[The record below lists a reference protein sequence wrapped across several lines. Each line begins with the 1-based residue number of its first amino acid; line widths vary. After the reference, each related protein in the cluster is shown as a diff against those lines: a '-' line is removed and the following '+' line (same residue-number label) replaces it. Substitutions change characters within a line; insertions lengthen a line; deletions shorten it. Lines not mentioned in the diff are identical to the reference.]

1 MGGPMLRAF
10 EELEKAV
17 HQLME
22 RMKDRP
28 PVTSLPEGRFVGPAG
43 GKTAPP
49 EAEGHPSQEEVAE
62 LIRRAI
68 KRLKSL

>member
-1 MGGPMLRAF
+1 MLRAF

-17 HQLME
+17 HQLVE

-28 PVTSLPEGRFVGPAG
+28 PVSSLPEGRFGGPAG
-43 GKTAPP
+43 GKAAPP
-49 EAEGHPSQEEVAE
+49 EAEPHQSQEEVAE